1 MYQVITMLGEN
12 EPWWF
17 FDDWQEDIQSIEEF
31 AEFSTALARFEHHF
45 LKSHSSY
52 PEIKTKENY
61 LVAFWHP
68 EEVRFCEDCDE
79 DLQLYHGILLL
90 KDGKKIDGEG
100 READEAINYH
110 RKTKCCKR
118 LS

>member
-17 FDDWQEDIQSIEEF
+17 FDDWQEDVQTKVEYKD
-31 AEFSTALARFEHHF
+31 FSEALEAFEKVFLSFHQKLPKIKIKDHF
-45 LKSHSSY
+45 L
-52 PEIKTKENY
+52 
-61 LVAFWHP
+61 VACWDP
-68 EEVRFCEDCDE
+68 EELQYCDDCDE

-90 KDGKKIDGEG
+90 KNGKKIDVEG
-100 READEAINYH
+100 REANEAINYR

-118 LS
+118 PS